1 MYRKIVTLIEFA
13 VLIIF
18 TFVSLVCG
26 MNLGDKA
33 KAENLIPAR
42 SWDDLSS
49 QIKEQCRQFNGEVS
63 IIIKDLHTGRVIDLD
78 SNKLYPSASLVK
90 LPVMIGCF
98 YANNEKKICLENSL
112 ELKRRYRIKGSGK
125 LLRVPNGTA
134 FSIDELISFM
144 IAESNNGATN
154 MLIDCLGFDYLN
166 YCFEKIG
173 LRNTNISRHVLDSRS
188 RSKGRENYTSAAD
201 MAFLLERIYNQKIIN
216 AYFSRKSL
224 EILKK
229 QKVNDRIP
237 AHLPESIEV
246 AHKTGLEKG
255 VCHDVGIVFTP
266 KGDFLICVLTHYQYN
281 HARRAKK
288 LISKISYLT
297 YIYYQYRSDDGR
309 KIS

>member
-1 MYRKIVTLIEFA
+1 MYRKIVTLIGFA

-33 KAENLIPAR
+33 KSEILIPAR

-63 IIIKDLHTGRVIDLD
+63 IIIKDLPTGRVIDFD
-78 SNKLYPSASLVK
+78 SSRLYPAASLVK

-98 YANNEKKICLENSL
+98 YANNEKKICLENRL
-112 ELKRRYRIKGSGK
+112 ELKKKYRIKGSGK
-125 LLRVPNGTA
+125 LLRAPVSTE
-134 FSIDELISFM
+134 FSVDELISFM
-144 IAESNNGATN
+144 ITESNNGATN

-166 YCFEKIG
+166 YCFDKMG
-173 LRNTNISRHVLDSRS
+173 LRNTNISRYIMDFKS
-188 RSKGRENYTSAAD
+188 RSKGQENYTNAAD
-201 MAFLLERIYNQKIIN
+201 MAFLLERIYSHKVIN
-216 AYFSRKSL
+216 TYFSKKSL
-224 EILKK
+224 ELLKK
-229 QKVNDRIP
+229 QRVNDRIP
-237 AHLPESIEV
+237 AHLPECIAV

-266 KGDFLICVLTHYQYN
+266 KGDFLICVLTQYRF
-281 HARRAKK
+281 AKAKRAKQ